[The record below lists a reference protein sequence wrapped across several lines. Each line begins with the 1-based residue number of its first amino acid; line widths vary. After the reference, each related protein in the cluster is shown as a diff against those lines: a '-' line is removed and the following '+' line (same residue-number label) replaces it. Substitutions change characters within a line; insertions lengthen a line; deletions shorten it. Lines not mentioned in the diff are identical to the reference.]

1 MIISQTPLRISFVGG
16 GTDFPDFYLQYGG
29 SVLSTAI
36 DKYVYVIVMSRY
48 DSKIVLNYSEK
59 EVVENVCDIRHQ
71 LIKEAMLKVGIRK
84 GVEITTIADIPSSGS
99 GLGSSS
105 SLSVGLFTS
114 LYQYV
119 GKLKNNY
126 EIAEE
131 ACDLEINRLKSPI
144 GKQDQYAASF
154 GGFKLYKFQKTGQI
168 EVEELKIDLGTILEL
183 ESQLFLVY
191 TNITRTANGILSEQS
206 KNIKQNLNIEHLR
219 ELAKMPFKLK
229 EEIEKDNL
237 KSLGEYLKINWELKK
252 KLAKGITSPEIE
264 SLVDLGLSNGALGAK
279 LLGAGGGGFVLFF
292 VPGGAHD
299 KFIRAIKASEYKML
313 PIKFERFGT
322 RIILN
327 NGRNHHFI

>member
-16 GTDFPDFYLQYGG
+16 GTDFPDFYLKYGG

-48 DSKIVLNYSEK
+48 DNKIVLNYSEK
-59 EVVENVCDIRHQ
+59 EIVENVCDIKHQ

-105 SLSVGLFTS
+105 SLSVGLFTA

-131 ACDLEINRLKSPI
+131 ACDLELNKLKSPI

-154 GGFKLYKFQKTGQI
+154 GGFKLYKFQQSGKI
-168 EVEELKIDLGTILEL
+168 EVEELNIDLGTILEL

-191 TNITRTANGILSEQS
+191 TNITRKANGILAEQS
-206 KNIKQNLNIEHLR
+206 KNIKENLNIEYLT
-219 ELAKMPFKLK
+219 ELAKMPFRLK

-237 KSLGEYLKINWELKK
+237 KSLGEYLKLNWELKK

-264 SLVDLGLSNGALGAK
+264 CLVDMGLANGALGAK

-292 VPGGAHD
+292 VPGETHD
-299 KFIRAIKASEYKML
+299 KFLRSIKASPYKLL